1 MPPRRVLRDDLL
13 VELCKRKSADERQI
27 SAIRGMQ
34 RSDLRHILKGLSE
47 AIARGLE
54 LPDEECPGG
63 ERHRTPPPQLAMLGQ
78 FLATA
83 VAGMCRQMHLAPAL
97 VGTSSDMR
105 DLLAFKL
112 GYFDDERQPLLASG
126 WRSEVVGGLVDD
138 LLAGRAALR
147 IGDVRAHDPLVIER
161 WGGPDSVNR

>member
-34 RSDLRHILKGLSE
+34 RSDLRYILKGLSE

-54 LPDEECPGG
+54 LPEDECPGG

-83 VAGMCRQMHLAPAL
+83 VAGMCRSEHLAPAL
-97 VGTSSDMR
+97 VGTASDMR
-105 DLLAFKL
+105 DLLAWKL
-112 GYFDDERQPLLASG
+112 GYHDGDRPPLLAEG
-126 WRSEVVGGLVDD
+126 WRARVVGDLVDD
-138 LLAGRAALR
+138 LLSGRAALR
-147 IGDVRAHDPLVIER
+147 IGDIRAHDPLVIER
-161 WGGPDSVNR
+161 RGG